1 MIPTST
7 SPPEAAQSLA
17 EARELSALLADLREL
32 AADLTARRR
41 QLVREL
47 LASGMTY
54 RQLATELGVSA
65 TRVHT
70 IANPDH
76 QPVSRDL
83 TGDVID
89 LTKEN

>member
-1 MIPTST
+1 VIPTSP

-17 EARELSALLADLREL
+17 EARELSSLLRDARDLTADM
-32 AADLTARRR
+32 TARRR
-41 QLVREL
+41 QLIREL

-54 RQLATELGVSA
+54 RQLAAELGVSA

-76 QPVSRDL
+76 QPTSRDL